1 MQMNKESQ
9 MLPQGPHKEE
19 LLQWVRRLCDDMRSR
34 PLDEELEAHLND
46 HYGVG
51 TQAYEEM
58 CRLLK
63 LGVEEGWAGYVE
75 IDGAAYRRGRIAEP
89 GHQTAEMSV
98 ESGLLRDVKGQYH
111 CHTRGEINM
120 IIPLEPDAQ
129 FCEHGAGWRVFAP
142 MSEHFPTVKGW
153 ALMMY
158 FLPGGEI
165 EYRPSPAP

>member
-1 MQMNKESQ
+1 
-9 MLPQGPHKEE
+9 MLPRGPHKEE
-19 LLQWVRRLCDDMRSR
+19 LLQWVRRLCDAMRSR
-34 PLDEELEAHLND
+34 PLDESLEADLNKAF
-46 HYGVG
+46 GAG
-51 TQAYEEM
+51 TAPYEAM

-89 GHQTAEMSV
+89 SPDTAGMSV

-129 FCEHGAGWRVFAP
+129 FCGHGAGWRVFAP
-142 MSEHFPTVKGW
+142 MSEHFPTVDGL

-165 EYRPSPAP
+165 EYRPPPAR